1 MTDSTALPGGP
12 IPTEATEATADHS
25 DASRHPKHRRDDV
38 PVDAQPD
45 LGHFGE
51 NPDTALA
58 G

>member
-1 MTDSTALPGGP
+1 MTDSTALAGGP
-12 IPTEATEATADHS
+12 TPAEAAADHS
-25 DASRHPKHRRDDV
+25 AEGRHPKHRRDDV
-38 PVDAQPD
+38 AVDAQPD

>member
-1 MTDSTALPGGP
+1 MTENTALPGGP
-12 IPTEATEATADHS
+12 IPAEATADHS
-25 DASRHPKHRRDDV
+25 DEARHPKHRRDDV

>member
-12 IPTEATEATADHS
+12 IPGDAIADHA
-25 DASRHPKHRRDDV
+25 DEGRHPKHRRDDV
-38 PVDAQPD
+38 PVDAEPELSQ
-45 LGHFGE
+45 FGE